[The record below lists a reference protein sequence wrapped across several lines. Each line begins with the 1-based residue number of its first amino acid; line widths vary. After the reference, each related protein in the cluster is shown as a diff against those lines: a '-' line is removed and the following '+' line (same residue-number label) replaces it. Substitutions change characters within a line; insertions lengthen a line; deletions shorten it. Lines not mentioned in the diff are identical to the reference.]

1 MISTKLIQASSEIM
15 QKVTV
20 LATKEANEC
29 RVLDVTYMVP
39 SALAYLHIICVHTGT
54 TLDSV
59 LVENR
64 IK

>member
-1 MISTKLIQASSEIM
+1 M